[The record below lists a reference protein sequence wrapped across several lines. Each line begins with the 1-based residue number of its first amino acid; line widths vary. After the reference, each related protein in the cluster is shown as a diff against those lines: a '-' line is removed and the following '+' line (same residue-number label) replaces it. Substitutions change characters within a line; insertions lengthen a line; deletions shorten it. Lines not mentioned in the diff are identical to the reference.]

1 MTTRSLSVVL
11 LSSLLFFS
19 GCDLI
24 KPDASQAEEAAPAMH
39 PAAVSVVSASAEDI
53 PLSYEYVGQ
62 VAGSLEVDIR
72 SRITGIIEERHFQEG
87 SSVKAGDLLFTLDD
101 ALFEAAY
108 QQALASIESAKAQK
122 VSAEAELKKAKRE
135 LKRVTPLTRE
145 QMLSQ
150 NQQDD
155 AESTVD
161 IAEAS
166 LSVAQAAI
174 KQAQANLL
182 TAKVN
187 LEYTEVRAPVEG
199 IVGRALQNR
208 GALVQAGS
216 NSLLTTLVQVD
227 PAYVDFGIPE
237 KQQLTLRKYLNEG
250 KLEMSEDGFVVS
262 LVDEFGQP
270 LGFEGE
276 IDFQDYKV
284 DNNTGNFAMRARV
297 ANPKQQLSPG
307 QFVRVRMNGMVS
319 KQSIAIPQR
328 AVLDGPAGKYVY
340 VAAPGENGMQVALQ
354 KNVVVGDWVD
364 IGEERKNYW
373 IIEDGLVAGDQV
385 IIDGMARIFF
395 PGMPVQ
401 IDDGSGAQPPHEGQG
416 EKPAA

>member
-1 MTTRSLSVVL
+1 
-11 LSSLLFFS
+11 
-19 GCDLI
+19 
-24 KPDASQAEEAAPAMH
+24 
-39 PAAVSVVSASAEDI
+39 
-53 PLSYEYVGQ
+53 
-62 VAGSLEVDIR
+62 
-72 SRITGIIEERHFQEG
+72 
-87 SSVKAGDLLFTLDD
+87 
-101 ALFEAAY
+101 
-108 QQALASIESAKAQK
+108 
-122 VSAEAELKKAKRE
+122 
-135 LKRVTPLTRE
+135 
-145 QMLSQ
+145 MLSQ

-155 AESTVD
+155 AESAVD
-161 IAEAS
+161 VAEAS
-166 LSVAQAAI
+166 LSVAEAAI

-187 LEYTEVRAPVEG
+187 LEYTEIRAPVDG

-237 KQQLTLRKYLNEG
+237 KQQVTLRQHLKEG
-250 KLEMSEDGFVVS
+250 KLVMSEGGFIVS
-262 LVDEFGQP
+262 LVDEFGKP
-270 LGFEGE
+270 LGFEGQ

-297 ANPKQQLSPG
+297 DNPDRQLSPG

-319 KQSIAIPQR
+319 KQSVAIPQR
-328 AVLDGPAGKYVY
+328 AVLDGPTGKYVY
-340 VAAPGENGMQVALQ
+340 IAAAGENGMQVAMQ

-364 IGEERKNYW
+364 IDDQRKNYW
-373 IIEDGLVAGDQV
+373 IIEEGVQAGDQV

-401 IDDGSGAQPPHEGQG
+401 VDDGSGAQAAPEGQG

>member
-1 MTTRSLSVVL
+1 MTIRSISVFL
-11 LSSLLFFS
+11 LSSLLFVS

-24 KPDASQAEEAAPAMH
+24 KPDSPQAEEAAPAMH
-39 PAAVSVVSASAEDI
+39 PAAVSVASVSAEDI

-72 SRITGIIEERHFQEG
+72 SRITGIIEKRHFQEG

-108 QQALASIESAKAQK
+108 QQALAAIESAKAQK
-122 VSAEAELKKAKRE
+122 VSAEAQLKKARRE
-135 LKRVTPLTRE
+135 LNRVTPLTRE
-145 QMLSQ
+145 QMISQ

-155 AESTVD
+155 AESAVD
-161 IAEAS
+161 VAEAS
-166 LSVAQAAI
+166 LSVAEAAI

-187 LEYTEVRAPVEG
+187 LEYTEVRAPVDG

-237 KQQLTLRKYLNEG
+237 KQQLMLRQHLKEG
-250 KLEMSEDGFVVS
+250 KLIMSEGGYVVS
-262 LVDEFGQP
+262 LVDEFGKP
-270 LGFEGE
+270 LGFQGE

-284 DNNTGNFAMRARV
+284 DNNTGNFAMRAKV
-297 ANPKQQLSPG
+297 ANSDRQLSPG

-328 AVLDGPAGKYVY
+328 AVLDGPTGKYVY
-340 VAAPGENGMQVALQ
+340 VAAPGENGMKVAVQ
-354 KNVVVGDWVD
+354 KSVVVGEWVD
-364 IGEERKNYW
+364 IDKERKNFW
-373 IIEDGLVAGDQV
+373 IIEEGLQAGDQV
-385 IIDGMARIFF
+385 IVDGMARIFF

-401 IDDGSGAQPPHEGQG
+401 IDDGSGAQKPHEGQG